1 MFIGE
6 TESESFVITMTEL
19 CSCNRDRMVHK
30 TEGIY
35 YMAFYRKK
43 GAEPLLRRKMLTRI
57 ERNKMASLLHSSK

>member
-6 TESESFVITMTEL
+6 TESESFVTMMTEL
-19 CSCNRDRMVHK
+19 CSCNRDHTVHK

-43 GAEPLLRRKMLTRI
+43 CADPLLRRQMLTRT
-57 ERNKMASLLHSSK
+57 ERNKMASLPHFSK